1 MQTSNGNGKSRLTGL
16 HIPAIDTR
24 SAPKTLADW
33 LANPELLKEPE
44 ALIQGLAY
52 PGRTTLLYAREK
64 TGKSTLSA
72 QAIAALTTGR
82 DYLTNRLTA
91 TPVLWYC
98 IDEPIRDC
106 IQRFAHM
113 NADAAQL
120 HISDQRPSAAQLTA
134 EAQSTSAGLVV
145 IDTLTELWRGRV
157 EDSKNSDQIAA
168 FLDPYTRATRELN
181 IALLLQHHSPKRG
194 NDFAGAQAL
203 GAKVDILAHL
213 RTPHHGNTDDVDER
227 VTELET
233 DDGRRILE
241 VRGRGVPHRA
251 DRLTFTRGLYALGDS
266 PRPLPERIDTYIR
279 TNGQTSASTLARE
292 LRARKTDVL
301 AALRN
306 RSAT

>member
-1 MQTSNGNGKSRLTGL
+1 MHNSTTNGKSRITGL
-16 HIPAIDTR
+16 LTAVETR
-24 SAPKTLADW
+24 SAPKTLAQW

-44 ALIQGLAY
+44 ATINGLAY

-82 DYLTNRLTA
+82 DYLGNRLTA

-98 IDEPIRDC
+98 IDEPLRDC
-106 IQRFAHM
+106 IQRFARM

-120 HISDQRPSAAQLTA
+120 HISDERPSAAQLA
-134 EAQSTSAGLVV
+134 SEAHHTRAGLVV

-168 FLDPYTRATRELN
+168 FLDPYTRAARELN
-181 IALLLQHHSPKRG
+181 VALLLQHHSPKRG

-213 RTPHHGNTDDVDER
+213 RQPHRGNTDDVDER

-241 VRGRGVPHRA
+241 VRGRAVPHRA

-266 PRPLPERIDTYIR
+266 PRPLAERIAAYTAA
-279 TNGQTSASTLARE
+279 NGKASATKLATE
-292 LRARKTDVL
+292 LRASKGAILEILKRERHT
-301 AALRN
+301 
-306 RSAT
+306 

>member
-1 MQTSNGNGKSRLTGL
+1 MQTHSTNGKSRINGL
-16 HIPAIDTR
+16 LKAIETR
-24 SAPKTLADW
+24 SAPKTLAQW
-33 LANPELLKEPE
+33 LADPELLKDPE
-44 ALIQGLAY
+44 ALINGLAY

-64 TGKSTLSA
+64 TGKSTLTA
-72 QAIAALTTGR
+72 QAIAALTTGT
-82 DYLTNRLTA
+82 DYLGKRLTA

-98 IDEPIRDC
+98 IDEPTRDC
-106 IQRFAHM
+106 IQRFVRMHAGD
-113 NADAAQL
+113 NL
-120 HISDQRPSAAQLTA
+120 HISDERPSAEQLAT
-134 EAQSTSAGLVV
+134 EAQQTRAGLVV

-181 IALLLQHHSPKRG
+181 IALILQHHSPKRG

-213 RTPHHGNTDDVDER
+213 RAPQRGNTDDIDER

-241 VRGRGVPHRA
+241 IRGRGVPHRA
-251 DRLTFTRGLYALGDS
+251 DRLTFTHGLYALGDS
-266 PRPLPERIDTYIR
+266 PRPLTERVAAYIAA
-279 TNGQTSASTLARE
+279 NGKTPASTIAKE

-306 RSAT
+306 RSDT

>member
-1 MQTSNGNGKSRLTGL
+1 MAE
-16 HIPAIDTR
+16 IETR
-24 SAPKTLADW
+24 SGPKTLAHW
-33 LANPELLKEPE
+33 LANPELLKDPE
-44 ALIQGLAY
+44 AIVTGLAY

-82 DYLTNRLTA
+82 DYLGNRLTA

-98 IDEPIRDC
+98 IDEPLRDC
-106 IQRFAHM
+106 IQRFARM

-120 HISDQRPSAAQLTA
+120 HISDERPSAAQLAT
-134 EAQSTSAGLVV
+134 EAHNTRAGLVV

-168 FLDPYTRATRELN
+168 FLDPYTRAARELN
-181 IALLLQHHSPKRG
+181 VALLLQHHSPKRG

-213 RTPHHGNTDDVDER
+213 RQPQRGNTDDVDER

-251 DRLTFTRGLYALGDS
+251 DRLTFTHGLYALGDS
-266 PRPLPERIDTYIR
+266 PRPLTERIDAYIK
-279 TNGQTSASTLARE
+279 TNGKTPASTIARE
-292 LRARKTDVL
+292 LRARKSDVL
-301 AALRN
+301 AALRT
-306 RSAT
+306 RSDT